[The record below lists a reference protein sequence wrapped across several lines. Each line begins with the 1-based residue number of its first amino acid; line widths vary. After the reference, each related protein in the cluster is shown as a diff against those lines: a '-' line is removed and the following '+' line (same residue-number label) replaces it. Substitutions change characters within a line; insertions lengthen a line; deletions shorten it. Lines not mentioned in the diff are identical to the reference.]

1 MRAAVAAPSRAD
13 RAPVACGR
21 DRARPVLPGSSMS
34 LAGRLLVATP
44 LIADPTF
51 ERTVVLLLAHGRD
64 GAFGVVLNR
73 PSDTAVGEVVPD
85 WSASTAAPGVLFLGG
100 PVGRDSLVA
109 LGRCSEREVPV
120 EARIFADCAA
130 VDLERTPGDG
140 GPDWD
145 QIRVFAGSAGWAPG
159 QLEDELAEGAWWLV
173 DADPGDVTTSDPDR
187 QWSAVL
193 RRQRGEVAWFANH
206 PDDPSAN

>member
-1 MRAAVAAPSRAD
+1 
-13 RAPVACGR
+13 
-21 DRARPVLPGSSMS
+21 MS
-34 LAGRLLVATP
+34 NAGRLLVATP

-85 WSASTAAPGVLFLGG
+85 WSVCTAAPGVVFLGG

-109 LGRCSEREVPV
+109 LGRSAWVGAST

-130 VDLERTPGDG
+130 VDLDVVPGDG
-140 GPDWD
+140 DPRWD
-145 QIRVFAGSAGWAPG
+145 EIRVFAGSAGWAPG

-173 DADPGDVTTSDPDR
+173 DAEPGDVTTSDPSG

-206 PDDPSAN
+206 PEDPSAN